1 MLAVFGAGGDCKA
14 LQAAHGPCTAPRMLV
29 GINPGE
35 QEPSLSRSESL
46 SFCCSSVQCNLGK
59 HECVC
64 MQALQ
69 QDHFD
74 RRWTEAF
81 HHHYLI
87 YPPACT
93 GLDTGECSCL
103 FSLYGSTNHGAVSSL
118 CQGLDF
124 IRSHMISAGCCGWLL
139 SLCAAQDMGM
149 MAEAQCSA
157 SCPQVT
163 PAEPFHSLHP
173 LRTPFHS
180 LQPLHPL
187 QPLYPSHPSYS
198 WQPLQ
203 PLQPTAPF

>member
-14 LQAAHGPCTAPRMLV
+14 LQAAHGPCTAPRVLV
-29 GINPGE
+29 GINPVE

-59 HECVC
+59 HECIC

-124 IRSHMISAGCCGWLL
+124 IRSHMISAGCCGWLR

-157 SCPQVT
+157 SCPQHGHIPVLPHAGALCTSVLAPGARAGLPRWEQHRAGVGTMQT
-163 PAEPFHSLHP
+163 PKGS
-173 LRTPFHS
+173 
-180 LQPLHPL
+180 Q
-187 QPLYPSHPSYS
+187 
-198 WQPLQ
+198 
-203 PLQPTAPF
+203 